1 MHKEYNSKEI
11 IKENHEHLLLRKDLN
26 FETFVIG
33 TNNECAYK
41 AAFEVSKNPGN
52 KYNLFIIYG
61 ESGVGKTHLLQSIGN
76 YIYKNTDGKCKICYV
91 TAEKFT
97 NEFVEATSLKKIN
110 EFRNKYRDLDVL
122 LLDDIHFLQNKDAA
136 QEELFYTYN
145 ALYEKHAQIVV
156 ACDCSINKLN
166 NFNLR
171 LLSRLK
177 AGLDIEV
184 KLPEY
189 ETRLNILRKKLELQG
204 REQDEEVIEYLAQ
217 EDGISVRQLIA
228 NLSKVLSYAELL
240 NVKSDLKIAKKV
252 LEDV

>member
-1 MHKEYNSKEI
+1 MPEYNSKEI
-11 IKENHEHLLLRKDLN
+11 IKENHEHSLLRKDLN

-97 NEFVEATSLKKIN
+97 NEFVEAISLKKIN

-145 ALYEKHAQIVV
+145 ALYEKHAQLVF
-156 ACDCSINKLN
+156 ACDCSIKNLQD
-166 NFNLR
+166 FNLR
-171 LLSRLK
+171 LLRRLK

-189 ETRLNILRKKLELQG
+189 ETRLNILRKNLELQ
-204 REQDEEVIEYLAQ
+204 EKELDEDAIEFLAQ
-217 EDGISVRQLIA
+217 KNGINVRQLIA
-228 NLSKVLSYAELL
+228 NLSHVLVYAELVD
-240 NVKSDLKIAKKV
+240 VKPELKIAKKV
-252 LEDV
+252 LEKI